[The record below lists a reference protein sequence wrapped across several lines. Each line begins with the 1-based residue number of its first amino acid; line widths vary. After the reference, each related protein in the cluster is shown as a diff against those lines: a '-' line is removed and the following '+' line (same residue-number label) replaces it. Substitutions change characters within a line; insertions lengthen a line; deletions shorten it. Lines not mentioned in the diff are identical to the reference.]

1 MQQDNRLGGGTDNNN
16 GQNPQPR
23 RRQRPTQ
30 QPMQQQQQLTQ
41 QQQQQPQKRKKYV
54 TSSRAFGLGIVA
66 SIGVTLIA
74 GGGLV
79 VYSMIRDSSVTNY
92 VDSALKQ
99 QKQMLQEQQA
109 VVNLS
114 PTTDTMKKVTDPNA
128 NITVTRVKNGA
139 TETVSGAGVI
149 IRSDGAI
156 LTNEHVVKDAKS
168 IKVTIGGI
176 EYDADY
182 LHGDASS
189 DLAVIVCEGAKNLPT
204 VLFGDSTALYQGQ
217 YVMSIGNPYGL
228 NDTLSTGTVSAL
240 GRDILYRDGTQEI
253 MYANMV
259 QTDTSTNPGNSGG
272 GLFNEK
278 GELVGIMTIIATD
291 GTSDVN
297 SKANSKGS
305 TKNSGNT
312 NTNENTNSNGEITD
326 ATADN
331 ENDNANSNSNENDN
345 SNSSDNSNDASNS
358 TDQQSSDDQSV
369 EQQGYAV
376 MQQDSNAQAGSTGIA
391 YAIPASYAKSIARN
405 LLNDK
410 DAAHASL
417 GVSIDD
423 VPDSTV
429 TKFGLKSNDGAIVT
443 NVTQSGPAQIAGI
456 TNDDVITTFNGI
468 KVVNSQ
474 DLQFKVRAL
483 PINTEVEIKVLREG
497 KEMTFKVK
505 LGSDAN

>member
-1 MQQDNRLGGGTDNNN
+1 MQQGNRLGGDADNG
-16 GQNPQPR
+16 GQVPQSR
-23 RRQRPTQ
+23 RRQTRQSSQ
-30 QPMQQQQQLTQ
+30 QPQPQQQLI
-41 QQQQQPQKRKKYV
+41 QQQQQPPQRRKAYV
-54 TSSRAFGLGIVA
+54 TSSKAFGLGIVA

-79 VYSMIRDSSVTNY
+79 FYSMIRDSSVTNY
-92 VDSALKQ
+92 VDAALKE

-114 PTTDTMKKVTDPNA
+114 PTSDTMKKVTEPNA
-128 NITVTRVKNGA
+128 NITVTRVNKAGE

-189 DLAVIVCEGAKNLPT
+189 DLAVILCEGAKNLPT
-204 VLFGDSTALYQGQ
+204 VEFGDSTALYQGQ

-228 NDTLSTGTVSAL
+228 NDTLSTGTVSSL
-240 GRDILYRDGTQEI
+240 GRDILYRDGVQEI
-253 MYANMV
+253 MYANMI

-297 SKANSKGS
+297 SKANSKGD
-305 TKNSGNT
+305 TKNSNVS
-312 NTNENTNSNGEITD
+312 NANSNDASDGKITD
-326 ATADN
+326 ATAQN
-331 ENDNANSNSNENDN
+331 ENDNENAKSNENQPGNENTNNENTDN
-345 SNSSDNSNDASNS
+345 I
-358 TDQQSSDDQSV
+358 
-369 EQQGYAV
+369 EQQGYSV
-376 MQQDSNAQAGSTGIA
+376 LQQDSNAKAGSTGIA
-391 YAIPASYAKSIARN
+391 YAIPASYAKSIAKN

-410 DAAHASL
+410 DGAHASL
-417 GVSIDD
+417 GLSIDD
-423 VPDSTV
+423 VPDDTV
-429 TKFGLKSNDGAIVT
+429 TKFGLKSSDGAIVT
-443 NVTQSGPAQIAGI
+443 NIVQSGPAQIAGL

-468 KVVNSQ
+468 KVVNAQ

-483 PINTEVEIKVLREG
+483 PINTEVELKVLREG
-497 KEMTFKVK
+497 KEMTFKIR
-505 LGSDAN
+505 LGSDAS

>member
-1 MQQDNRLGGGTDNNN
+1 MQQRNNN
-16 GQNPQPR
+16 SLSGDTNDNSQNPQPR
-23 RRQRPTQ
+23 RRQPKQQTQ
-30 QPMQQQQQLTQ
+30 QRMQQSQQIVQQQQQV
-41 QQQQQPQKRKKYV
+41 PQKRKKYV
-54 TSSRAFGLGIVA
+54 TSGKAFGLGVVA
-66 SIGVTLIA
+66 SIGVTLVA

-79 VYSMIRDSSVTNY
+79 FYSMIRDSSVTNY

-109 VVNLS
+109 VINLS
-114 PTTDTMKKVTDPNA
+114 PTTDTMKKVTGPNA
-128 NITVTRVKNGA
+128 NITVTRSKNGT

-156 LTNEHVVKDAKS
+156 LTNEHVVKDAQS

-189 DLAVIVCEGAKNLPT
+189 DLAVILCEGAKNLPT
-204 VLFGDSTALYQGQ
+204 VLFGDSTSLYQGQ

-297 SKANSKGS
+297 SKANSKGDTKS
-305 TKNSGNT
+305 TDSSASANT
-312 NTNENTNSNGEITD
+312 NGTITD

-331 ENDNANSNSNENDN
+331 ANDN
-345 SNSSDNSNDASNS
+345 SSVTNNSSNN
-358 TDQQSSDDQSV
+358 SDDTSTGEQNIT
-369 EQQGYAV
+369 QQGYSV
-376 MQQDSNAQAGSTGIA
+376 LQQDSNAQAGSTGIA

-410 DAAHASL
+410 DGAHASL

-483 PINTEVEIKVLREG
+483 PINTEVELKVLREG

>member
-1 MQQDNRLGGGTDNNN
+1 MQQRNNN
-16 GQNPQPR
+16 SLSGDTNDNSQNPQPR
-23 RRQRPTQ
+23 RRQPKQQTQ
-30 QPMQQQQQLTQ
+30 QRMQQSQQIVQQQQQV
-41 QQQQQPQKRKKYV
+41 PQKRKKYV
-54 TSSRAFGLGIVA
+54 TSGKAFGLGVVA
-66 SIGVTLIA
+66 SIGVTLVA

-79 VYSMIRDSSVTNY
+79 FYSMIRDSSVTNY

-109 VVNLS
+109 VINLS
-114 PTTDTMKKVTDPNA
+114 PTTDTMKKVTGPNA
-128 NITVTRVKNGA
+128 NITVTRSKNGT

-156 LTNEHVVKDAKS
+156 LTNEHVVKDAQS

-189 DLAVIVCEGAKNLPT
+189 DLAVILCEGAKNLPT
-204 VLFGDSTALYQGQ
+204 VLFGDSTSLYQGQ

-297 SKANSKGS
+297 SKANSKGDTKS
-305 TKNSGNT
+305 TDSNASANT
-312 NTNENTNSNGEITD
+312 NGTITD

-331 ENDNANSNSNENDN
+331 ANDN
-345 SNSSDNSNDASNS
+345 SSVTNNSSNN
-358 TDQQSSDDQSV
+358 SDDTSTGEQNIT
-369 EQQGYAV
+369 QQGYSV
-376 MQQDSNAQAGSTGIA
+376 LQQDSNAQAGSTGIA

-410 DAAHASL
+410 DGVHASL

-483 PINTEVEIKVLREG
+483 PINTEVELKVLREG

>member
-1 MQQDNRLGGGTDNNN
+1 MQQGNRLGGDADNG
-16 GQNPQPR
+16 GQTPQPR
-23 RRQRPTQ
+23 RRQTRQPSQ
-30 QPMQQQQQLTQ
+30 QPQPQQQLI
-41 QQQQQPQKRKKYV
+41 QQQQQPPQKRKAYV
-54 TSSRAFGLGIVA
+54 TSSKAFGLGIVA

-79 VYSMIRDSSVTNY
+79 AYSMIRDSSVTNY
-92 VDSALKQ
+92 VNKALKE

-114 PTTDTMKKVTDPNA
+114 PTTDTMKKVTGPNA
-128 NITVTRVKNGA
+128 NITVTRVNKAGE

-168 IKVTIGGI
+168 IKVTVGGI

-189 DLAVIVCEGAKNLPT
+189 DLAIILCEGAKNLPK
-204 VLFGDSTALYQGQ
+204 VVFGDSTALYQGQ

-228 NDTLSTGTVSAL
+228 NDTLSTGTVSSL
-240 GRDILYRDGTQEI
+240 GRDILYRDGVQEI
-253 MYANMV
+253 MYANMI

-272 GLFNEK
+272 GLFNER

-297 SKANSKGS
+297 SKANSKGD
-305 TKNSGNT
+305 TKNASTSNT
-312 NTNENTNSNGEITD
+312 NPNDSSDGKITD
-326 ATADN
+326 ATAQN
-331 ENDNANSNSNENDN
+331 ENDNENVESNNGQSGNE
-345 SNSSDNSNDASNS
+345 S
-358 TDQQSSDDQSV
+358 TDNI

-376 MQQDSNAQAGSTGIA
+376 LQQGSNAQAGSTGIA
-391 YAIPASYAKSIARN
+391 YAIPASYAKSIAKN
-405 LLNDK
+405 LLNDN
-410 DAAHASL
+410 DGAHASL
-417 GVSIDD
+417 GLSIDD
-423 VPDSTV
+423 VPDDTV
-429 TKFGLKSNDGAIVT
+429 TKFGLKSSDGAIVT
-443 NVTQSGPAQIAGI
+443 NIVQSGPAQIAGL

-468 KVVNSQ
+468 KVVNAQ

-483 PINTEVEIKVLREG
+483 PINTEVELKILREG
-497 KEMTFKVK
+497 KEMTFKVR
-505 LGSDAN
+505 LGSDAS

>member
-1 MQQDNRLGGGTDNNN
+1 MQQGNRLGGDADNG
-16 GQNPQPR
+16 GQAPQPR
-23 RRQRPTQ
+23 RRQTRQPSQ
-30 QPMQQQQQLTQ
+30 QPQPQQQLI
-41 QQQQQPQKRKKYV
+41 QQQQQPPQKRKAYV
-54 TSSRAFGLGIVA
+54 TSSKAFGLGIVA

-79 VYSMIRDSSVTNY
+79 AYSMIRDSSVTNY
-92 VDSALKQ
+92 VNKALKE
-99 QKQMLQEQQA
+99 QKQMLQEQQT

-114 PTTDTMKKVTDPNA
+114 PTTDTMKKVTEPNA
-128 NITVTRVKNGA
+128 NITVTRVNKAGE

-168 IKVTIGGI
+168 IKVTVGGI

-189 DLAVIVCEGAKNLPT
+189 DLAVILCEGAKNLPT
-204 VLFGDSTALYQGQ
+204 VVFGDSTALYQGQ

-228 NDTLSTGTVSAL
+228 NDTLSTGTVSSL
-240 GRDILYRDGTQEI
+240 GRDILYRDGVQEI
-253 MYANMV
+253 MYANMI

-272 GLFNEK
+272 GLFNER

-297 SKANSKGS
+297 SKANSKGD
-305 TKNSGNT
+305 TKNANT
-312 NTNENTNSNGEITD
+312 SNANSNDSSDGKITD
-326 ATADN
+326 ATAQN
-331 ENDNANSNSNENDN
+331 ENDNENVESDESQSGNENADN
-345 SNSSDNSNDASNS
+345 I
-358 TDQQSSDDQSV
+358 

-376 MQQDSNAQAGSTGIA
+376 LQQDSNAKAGSTGIA
-391 YAIPASYAKSIARN
+391 YAIPASYAKSIAKN

-410 DAAHASL
+410 DGAHASL
-417 GVSIDD
+417 GLSIDD
-423 VPDSTV
+423 VPDETV
-429 TKFGLKSNDGAIVT
+429 TKFGLKSSDGAIVT
-443 NVTQSGPAQIAGI
+443 NIVQSGPAQIAGL

-468 KVVNSQ
+468 KVVNAQ

-483 PINTEVEIKVLREG
+483 PINTEVELKILREG
-497 KEMTFKVK
+497 KEMTFKVR
-505 LGSDAN
+505 LGSDAS

>member
-1 MQQDNRLGGGTDNNN
+1 MQQNNRLGGSTDNNE
-16 GQNPQPR
+16 QNSQPR
-23 RRQRPTQ
+23 RRQRQPQ
-30 QPMQQQQQLTQ
+30 QQTAPQQQLVQ
-41 QQQQQPQKRKKYV
+41 QQQQQQKRKKYV
-54 TSSRAFGLGIVA
+54 TSGKAFGLGVVA

-79 VYSMIRDSSVTNY
+79 FYSMIRDSNVTNY

-114 PTTDTMKKVTDPNA
+114 PTTDTMRKITGPNA
-128 NITVTRVKNGA
+128 NITVTRIKNGA
-139 TETVSGAGVI
+139 TETVSGAGII

-189 DLAVIVCEGAKNLPT
+189 DLAVILCDGAKNLPT
-204 VLFGDSTALYQGQ
+204 VTFGDSTSLYQGQ

-305 TKNSGNT
+305 TKDANSNANSNT
-312 NTNENTNSNGEITD
+312 NQNGGITD
-326 ATADN
+326 ATADDDN
-331 ENDNANSNSNENDN
+331 SNINDNQNSNTADNGNDNANSEET
-345 SNSSDNSNDASNS
+345 SDKQ
-358 TDQQSSDDQSV
+358 TDGEQTV

-376 MQQDSNAQAGSTGIA
+376 LQQDSNAQAGSTGIA

-410 DAAHASL
+410 DGAHASL

-429 TKFGLKSNDGAIVT
+429 TKFGLKSSEGAIVT

-483 PINTEVEIKVLREG
+483 PINTEVELKVLREG

>member
-1 MQQDNRLGGGTDNNN
+1 MQQGNRLGGDTDNG
-16 GQNPQPR
+16 GQTPHPRQRQTRQASQQPQP
-23 RRQRPTQ
+23 
-30 QPMQQQQQLTQ
+30 QQQLV
-41 QQQQQPQKRKKYV
+41 QQQQQPPQRRKAYV
-54 TSSRAFGLGIVA
+54 TSSKAFGLGIVA

-79 VYSMIRDSSVTNY
+79 VYSMIRDSSVTSY
-92 VDSALKQ
+92 VDEALKE

-114 PTTDTMKKVTDPNA
+114 PTSDTMKKVTGPNA
-128 NITVTRVKNGA
+128 NIVVTRVNKAGE

-168 IKVTIGGI
+168 IKVTVGGI

-189 DLAVIVCEGAKNLPT
+189 DLAVILCEGAKNLPT
-204 VLFGDSTALYQGQ
+204 VEFGDSTALYQGQ

-228 NDTLSTGTVSAL
+228 NDTLSTGTVSSL
-240 GRDILYRDGTQEI
+240 GRDILYRDGVQEI
-253 MYANMV
+253 MYANMI

-297 SKANSKGS
+297 SKANSKGD
-305 TKNSGNT
+305 TKNSNVS
-312 NTNENTNSNGEITD
+312 NTNSNDASDDKITD
-326 ATADN
+326 ATAQN
-331 ENDNANSNSNENDN
+331 ENDNENVESNEN
-345 SNSSDNSNDASNS
+345 
-358 TDQQSSDDQSV
+358 QSDDKNTNNENTDNI
-369 EQQGYAV
+369 EQQGYSV
-376 MQQDSNAQAGSTGIA
+376 LQQDSNAKAGSTGIA
-391 YAIPASYAKSIARN
+391 YAIPASYAKSIAKN

-410 DAAHASL
+410 DGAHASL
-417 GVSIDD
+417 GLSIDD
-423 VPDSTV
+423 VPNDTV
-429 TKFGLKSNDGAIVT
+429 TKFGLKSSDGAIVT
-443 NVTQSGPAQIAGI
+443 NIVQSGPAQIAGL

-468 KVVNSQ
+468 KVVNAQ

-483 PINTEVEIKVLREG
+483 PINTEVELKVLREG
-497 KEMTFKVK
+497 KEMTFKIR
-505 LGSDAN
+505 LGSDAS

>member
-1 MQQDNRLGGGTDNNN
+1 MQQGNRLGGDADNG
-16 GQNPQPR
+16 GQTPHPRQRQMRQASQQPQP
-23 RRQRPTQ
+23 
-30 QPMQQQQQLTQ
+30 QQQLV
-41 QQQQQPQKRKKYV
+41 QQQQQPPQRRKAYV
-54 TSSRAFGLGIVA
+54 TSSKAFGLGIVA

-79 VYSMIRDSSVTNY
+79 VYSMIRDSSVTSY
-92 VDSALKQ
+92 VDAALKE

-114 PTTDTMKKVTDPNA
+114 PTSDTMKKVTEPNA
-128 NITVTRVKNGA
+128 NITVTRVNKAGE

-168 IKVTIGGI
+168 IKVTVGGI

-189 DLAVIVCEGAKNLPT
+189 DLAVILCEGAKNLPT
-204 VLFGDSTALYQGQ
+204 VVFGDSTALYQGQ

-228 NDTLSTGTVSAL
+228 NDTLSTGTVSSL
-240 GRDILYRDGTQEI
+240 GRDILYRDGVQEI
-253 MYANMV
+253 MYANMI

-297 SKANSKGS
+297 SKANSKGD
-305 TKNSGNT
+305 TKNSNIS
-312 NTNENTNSNGEITD
+312 NTNSNDASDDKITD
-326 ATADN
+326 ATAQNENGNGNVESNESQSDN
-331 ENDNANSNSNENDN
+331 ENTDNI
-345 SNSSDNSNDASNS
+345 
-358 TDQQSSDDQSV
+358 
-369 EQQGYAV
+369 EQQGYSV
-376 MQQDSNAQAGSTGIA
+376 LQQDSNAQAGSTGIA
-391 YAIPASYAKSIARN
+391 YAIPASYAKSIAKN

-410 DAAHASL
+410 DGAHASL
-417 GVSIDD
+417 GLSIDD
-423 VPDSTV
+423 VPDDTV
-429 TKFGLKSNDGAIVT
+429 TKFGLKSSDGAIVT
-443 NVTQSGPAQIAGI
+443 NIVQSGPAQIAGL
-456 TNDDVITTFNGI
+456 TNDDVVTTFNGI
-468 KVVNSQ
+468 KVVNAQ

-483 PINTEVEIKVLREG
+483 PINTEVELKILREG
-497 KEMTFKVK
+497 KEMTFKIR
-505 LGSDAN
+505 LGSDAS